1 MGKEIDPADIGKHP
15 DLIRK
20 AQAEMTQS
28 DVLVCGRCHNV
39 FHFIEL
45 FREHKETECRKESTL
60 KDCRETKSKVWAFL
74 LWKSAQLNPTDG
86 AAVAAAEGNV
96 NSWKLYQTWVK
107 LEESVRETWIVAGR
121 TIQSFARVSWW
132 GEGLKLVAFFEDFF
146 FFLFSDGTRQL
157 AGDAS

>member
-28 DVLVCGRCHNV
+28 DVLVCGRCHSV

-45 FREHKETECRKESTL
+45 FKEHKEQECRRESTL
-60 KDCRETKSKVWAFL
+60 KDCRETKAKVWAFL
-74 LWKSAQLNPTDG
+74 LWKAAQLLEGPEAG
-86 AAVAAAEGNV
+86 AGNV

-121 TIQSFARVSWW
+121 TIQSFARVMHIE
-132 GEGLKLVAFFEDFF
+132 GEE
-146 FFLFSDGTRQL
+146 
-157 AGDAS
+157 